1 MADPR
6 ILVAYQLGGAALPSS
21 HGFPARMLIPG
32 RYGMKG
38 PKWLDVIELAK
49 SEPTGYWEGQ
59 GWDRQ
64 AIVKTTSRIDVP
76 ADGALLKLGPIGLAG
91 VAFAGVRGVQAV
103 EFSVDGGHTWSPAD
117 LKPPLSALTWV
128 LWSARWTPTKE
139 GAYNVQV
146 RARDAEGR
154 LQSAQQAPS
163 FPNGASGY
171 HSIFVNAGS

>member
-1 MADPR
+1 MLGDPDV
-6 ILVAYQLGGAALPSS
+6 LVAYDLDGAPLRTA
-21 HGFPARMLIPG
+21 HGYPARILIPG

-103 EFSVDGGHTWSPAD
+103 EFSVDGVSKQQKQKNIVRM
-117 LKPPLSALTWV
+117 L
-128 LWSARWTPTKE
+128 RKE
-139 GAYNVQV
+139 GLV
-146 RARDAEGR
+146 RLGR
-154 LQSAQQAPS
+154 EQWKALRAMKF
-163 FPNGASGY
+163 FPP
-171 HSIFVNAGS
+171 